1 MPHVSQSPS
10 LPRPQTFDHVVI
22 VGVGLIGGSIAKA
35 LREKGLA
42 RYITGLGR
50 NAERLAAAQSAG
62 VLDAWTTSVQDLP
75 TYSLAVVCTPVDRIA
90 SDVRALAACAPAA
103 ALFTDAGSV
112 KGSLCRMLTDIPQ
125 FIGSHPMAGS
135 EHGGWE
141 FARADLFEGRNCAI
155 TPGNSSDQDIAVIET
170 FWQSIGMRT
179 LRFSAEE
186 HDRLVATTSHLP
198 HLVAAALA
206 AQLTPEGWPLAATG
220 FRDTTRIASG
230 NPGLWTAILR
240 ENRDAVASQIHSII
254 GQLQQF
260 ERALQGDQADKL
272 QTLLNQGKQARDAW
286 QPPA

>member
-1 MPHVSQSPS
+1 MSQSPS
-10 LPRPQTFDHVVI
+10 LSRPQTFDHVVI

-35 LREKGLA
+35 LRKRGLA
-42 RYITGLGR
+42 HRITGLGR

-62 VLDAWTTSVQDLP
+62 VLDAWTTSAQDLP
-75 TYSLAVVCTPVDRIA
+75 PYSLAVVCTPVDRIA
-90 SDVRALAACAPAA
+90 ADVRALATCASAT

-112 KGSLCRMLTDIPQ
+112 KGPLCRTLADIPR

-141 FARADLFEGRNCAI
+141 FARTDLFEGRNCAI
-155 TPGNSSDQDIAVIET
+155 TPCHSSNQDIAVIET
-170 FWQSIGMRT
+170 FWQSIGMQT

-240 ENRDAVASQIHSII
+240 ENRVAVTSQIHSII

-260 ERALQGDQADKL
+260 ELALQGDQADKL
-272 QTLLNQGKQARDAW
+272 QAILNQGKEARDAW
-286 QPPA
+286 LPPT